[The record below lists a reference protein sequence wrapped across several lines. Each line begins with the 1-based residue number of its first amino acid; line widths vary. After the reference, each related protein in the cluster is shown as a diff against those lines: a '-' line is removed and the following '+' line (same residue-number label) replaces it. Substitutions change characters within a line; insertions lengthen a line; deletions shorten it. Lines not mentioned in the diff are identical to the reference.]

1 MVKLFQFRNVI
12 LWLTLLS
19 LSCRL
24 GAGQGVKATR
34 SKFNAAVIQAA
45 VGVDA
50 RIAEADRLDKS
61 AFDEGT
67 DRVIPGRKDSS
78 GPHLLTSATANGIG
92 RMGRAF
98 LEIARNIISR

>member
-24 GAGQGVKATR
+24 IAGQGVKATR

-45 VGVDA
+45 VGH
-50 RIAEADRLDKS
+50 RPSNTRS
-61 AFDEGT
+61 EGFF
-67 DRVIPGRKDSS
+67 RA
-78 GPHLLTSATANGIG
+78 TSADFRYANGIG

-98 LEIARNIISR
+98 LRSPENIISR